1 MAYYTALITAW
12 NASSASPGAMPSGV
26 AGTSLNG
33 LSTTAKLAAVNAW
46 TQTNTIPSTIYA
58 TGAQV
63 ANCINWA
70 EFAALTAQQQQNVL
84 LMCNQTGQL
93 MSGSAQTSHLLP
105 GMLVAYF
112 PLAGPTIAALT
123 AFASA
128 QVLLWW
134 QANSYTSP
142 ISKNDLDAAGGL
154 T

>member
-1 MAYYTALITAW
+1 MAYYTALQTAW
-12 NASSASPGAMPSGV
+12 ALSSASPGALPSGV
-26 AGTSLNG
+26 VGTSLYG
-33 LSTTAKLAAVNAW
+33 LTTAQKLAAINAW

-84 LMCNQTGQL
+84 LMCLQPGLL
-93 MSGSAQTSHLLP
+93 MGGSAQTSRLLP

-123 AFASA
+123 AFASS
-128 QVLLWW
+128 QVLPWW

-142 ISKNDLDAAGGL
+142 FTAPDLLNAGGL